1 VHLQT
6 KQLMRS
12 LVGTIQLKSQISNFK
27 ILIFFIRTNF
37 DISSLTRS
45 LFSQNALPK
54 ITDKSY
60 LRGGSGITALEAYHA
75 GAIRMLLLQNAD
87 TIIQPWG
94 VSVATVTAVR
104 PPPPCGACIC
114 SM

>member
-1 VHLQT
+1 MVVCT
-6 KQLMRS
+6 S
-12 LVGTIQLKSQISNFK
+12 L
-27 ILIFFIRTNF
+27 
-37 DISSLTRS
+37 
-45 LFSQNALPK
+45 QNALPK

-104 PPPPCGACIC
+104 HLPECCLAGQRSTLPHDACDVPCSTAAKGL
-114 SM
+114 M

>member
-1 VHLQT
+1 MRRLVSTEHRPVLQA
-6 KQLMRS
+6 
-12 LVGTIQLKSQISNFK
+12 
-27 ILIFFIRTNF
+27 
-37 DISSLTRS
+37 
-45 LFSQNALPK
+45 QNALPK

-75 GAIRMLLLQNAD
+75 GAIRALLLQNAD

-104 PPPPCGACIC
+104 APSRDKRNPNPKQP
-114 SM
+114 